1 MQEQSHILPFALSLV
16 DHFAGNKHQ
25 YDSDDDSGMGPST
38 FSDTKSTTLSEVS
51 YAPQSCSKLFEGAVA
66 MVIKSCLRSLCMQ
79 LGWCGGMLHPYP
91 IFFLLLRHSEIPT
104 KAIFEAHFLIL
115 GKRKFDSYMIMIQIV
130 HILPHTVDIY
140 IYIGAWCLLAPT
152 AEVFRL
158 DSQNCF
164 LPVFHGKQNLNS
176 LDNHLEI

>member
-1 MQEQSHILPFALSLV
+1 MGTCSTPT
-16 DHFAGNKHQ
+16 HF
-25 YDSDDDSGMGPST
+25 
-38 FSDTKSTTLSEVS
+38 
-51 YAPQSCSKLFEGAVA
+51 
-66 MVIKSCLRSLCMQ
+66 
-79 LGWCGGMLHPYP
+79 
-91 IFFLLLRHSEIPT
+91 FFFFLLRHSEIPA

-130 HILPHTVDIY
+130 HIF
-140 IYIGAWCLLAPT
+140 
-152 AEVFRL
+152 FRL